1 VTPPL
6 SVESARARLLE
17 PVRPL
22 PAELVSLLTP
32 EIDGRSAAGALSAK
46 VPLPGFDN
54 SAMDGYAVRAADA
67 GSPGARLEIRGHAA
81 AGTAPHEGLAAG
93 TAVRIF
99 TGAPIP
105 SGADAVIMQEDVTVE
120 TDGRFL
126 RVVDPVK
133 PWENIRFQG
142 EDTRPGDELVPAGT
156 VLGPHHVAALLASGW
171 EQVPVHRR
179 PRVALVASGSELRPP
194 GSELAP
200 GQIHESN
207 TGMLAALVRRAG
219 GLVVS
224 TAWVPDAPDLL
235 RGALEAA
242 AACADIIVT
251 AGGAS
256 VGDHDLVK
264 PALLA
269 AGGSLDFW
277 RIDMKPGKPFLHGQ
291 LSGIPLYGL
300 PGNPVSAF
308 VTAVLF
314 VLPVLRRLQG
324 SPLSAPPTKPAL
336 WATDVDNPDRRP
348 HYIRIVAES
357 DGRIRPSGAQGS
369 HRLASLA
376 AADGLAEIPGKTR
389 AAAGSP
395 ARVIT
400 W

>member
-1 VTPPL
+1 
-6 SVESARARLLE
+6 
-17 PVRPL
+17 
-22 PAELVSLLTP
+22 
-32 EIDGRSAAGALSAK
+32 
-46 VPLPGFDN
+46 
-54 SAMDGYAVRAADA
+54 
-67 GSPGARLEIRGHAA
+67 
-81 AGTAPHEGLAAG
+81 
-93 TAVRIF
+93 
-99 TGAPIP
+99 
-105 SGADAVIMQEDVTVE
+105 
-120 TDGRFL
+120 
-126 RVVDPVK
+126 
-133 PWENIRFQG
+133 
-142 EDTRPGDELVPAGT
+142 
-156 VLGPHHVAALLASGW
+156 
-171 EQVPVHRR
+171 
-179 PRVALVASGSELRPP
+179 
-194 GSELAP
+194 
-200 GQIHESN
+200 
-207 TGMLAALVRRAG
+207 MLAALVRRAG